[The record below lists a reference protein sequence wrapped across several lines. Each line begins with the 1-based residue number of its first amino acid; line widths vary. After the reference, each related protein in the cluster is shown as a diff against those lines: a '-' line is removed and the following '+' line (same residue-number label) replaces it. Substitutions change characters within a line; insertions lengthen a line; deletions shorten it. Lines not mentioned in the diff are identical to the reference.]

1 MVDFKK
7 VKLIQEGIS
16 HGKKDFKTVTKEK
29 KGLCWSSSAC
39 KHLRLKTDAKF
50 HVKFQIGDRN

>member
-7 VKLIQEGIS
+7 VKEIQEGIS

-29 KGLCWSSSAC
+29 KGLCWSSSTF
-39 KHLRLKTDAKF
+39 KHLCLKTDAKF
-50 HVKFQIGDRN
+50 QVKFQIRDGN